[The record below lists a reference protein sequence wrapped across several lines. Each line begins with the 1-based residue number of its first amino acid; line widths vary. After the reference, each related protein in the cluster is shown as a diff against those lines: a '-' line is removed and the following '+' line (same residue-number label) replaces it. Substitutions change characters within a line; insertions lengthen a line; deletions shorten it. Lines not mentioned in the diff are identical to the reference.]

1 MFRYLILALLL
12 IASAALAFFP
22 EPVQHSEAELQI
34 VAELSRAQTDT
45 ERVQVAKKYLRNYP
59 DDIPA
64 GETAQEAIGDLLE
77 DKVGFFRARHEE
89 LKSLASF
96 YLYAQAAD
104 FTLPDSV
111 VQVVVDANRDN
122 FWAWLMFMATEWH
135 KVEPNMDTVIE
146 RAETALTLDGSRPEG
161 YFFIAL
167 AYLETDQLNNARDAL
182 EAGLVCDPLDSRFR
196 EMLLDIYLKLRD
208 ADAYFKLMSGI
219 LPGKPLEVSLA
230 TIDEEDTIHADDL
243 RGKVSLLVY
252 WKKGSDIC
260 IDRTLQEMN
269 KAHIENQLTL
279 PIYAMHVGDENTD
292 PRPYIT
298 DKDNAGNEWHMEFVK
313 STDDIS
319 EQLNIPQRPCVYVIG
334 ADGYVHAIVNG
345 KGHTKDLIETVIWL
359 AEEVAKRN

>member
-1 MFRYLILALLL
+1 MFRYLILILLT
-12 IASAALAFFP
+12 ASASFAFFP
-22 EPVQHSEAELQI
+22 EPVHRSEAELQI
-34 VAELSRAQTDT
+34 AAELSRAQTDT
-45 ERVQVAKKYLRNYP
+45 DIQQIAKRFLRNYP
-59 DDIPA
+59 NDIPV
-64 GETAQEAIGDLLE
+64 GEAAQKAIGDLLE

-89 LKSLASF
+89 LNSLASF
-96 YLYAQAAD
+96 YLYARATD
-104 FTLPDSV
+104 FTLPDSAVQPV
-111 VQVVVDANRDN
+111 VEANRDN

-135 KVEPNMDTVIE
+135 KAEPNMDTVID

-167 AYLETDQLNNARDAL
+167 AYLEADKMNDARDAL
-182 EAGLVCDPLDSRFR
+182 EAGLVCDPLDASFR

-208 ADAYFKLMSGI
+208 ADAYFKLMSGV

-230 TIDEEDTIHADDL
+230 TIDGADTVKGADL

-252 WKKGSDIC
+252 WAKGSDIC

-269 KAHIENQLTL
+269 KAHIEKQLDM
-279 PIYAMHVGDENTD
+279 PIYAMHIGDENTD

-298 DKDNAGNEWHMEFVK
+298 EKDNAGNQWHVEFVK
-313 STDDIS
+313 TTEDIS
-319 EQLNIPQRPCVYVIG
+319 DQLNIPQRPCVYVIG